1 MLLNPV
7 LVFGANKNTST
18 IWRKL
23 FTEISVQ
30 MISAQ
35 GFGIIRQTG
44 DESKHGMRDA
54 KDNRGVEIS
63 CFVTEDSP
71 YQKAGSKLKAR
82 FGIESMHGMQDAK
95 DNRRDN
101 GN

>member
-1 MLLNPV
+1 MDKMKCRSLLMP
-7 LVFGANKNTST
+7 KIT
-18 IWRKL
+18 
-23 FTEISVQ
+23 
-30 MISAQ
+30 
-35 GFGIIRQTG
+35 
-44 DESKHGMRDA
+44 
-54 KDNRGVEIS
+54 VEIS